1 MGTVARLIMSSV
13 TARYLTSDP
22 TISLSTVRDGRPVY
36 DFAAAPS
43 LFLEEDLRQETEM
56 LKYREATC
64 AALKQAGCDE
74 AAAVAHRQKCE
85 ADAAALANERQK
97 ASIAAEARE
106 IEVRAVEQRAAIEAA
121 YADAE
126 ACARAAMERCK
137 ELQHMLSSAAT
148 EQERA
153 SAARAA
159 AAAEAEIKSTQA
171 RACEAQAVDS
181 RRAQD
186 CAFAERR
193 TLETQ
198 GYRQPQFVES
208 SLGQRGGYLLD

>member
-1 MGTVARLIMSSV
+1 MGAM
-13 TARYLTSDP
+13 
-22 TISLSTVRDGRPVY
+22 
-36 DFAAAPS
+36 
-43 LFLEEDLRQETEM
+43 LR
-56 LKYREATC
+56 YREATC
-64 AALKQAGCDE
+64 GALKQAECDE
-74 AAAVAHRQKCE
+74 AAAVAHRQKTE
-85 ADAAALANERQK
+85 ADASAALHQERRT
-97 ASIAAEARE
+97 AAIAAEARE

-198 GYRQPQFVES
+198 GYRQPHFVGS
-208 SLGQRGGYLLD
+208 ALGARGGYLLD

>member
-1 MGTVARLIMSSV
+1 MGAAVRSTMSSV
-13 TARYLTSDP
+13 AARYLTSDP

-64 AALKQAGCDE
+64 AALKQAECDE

-85 ADAAALANERQK
+85 ADAAAALANERQK

-153 SAARAA
+153 SACRA

-198 GYRQPQFVES
+198 GYRQLHFVES

>member
-1 MGTVARLIMSSV
+1 MGERALNTMS
-13 TARYLTSDP
+13 ARYLTSDP
-22 TISLSTVRDGRPVY
+22 TVSLSTVRDGRPVY

-43 LFLEEDLRQETEM
+43 LFLEEDLRQEEEM
-56 LKYREATC
+56 LRYRQGTC
-64 AALKQAGCDE
+64 AALKQAECDE
-74 AAAVAHRQKCE
+74 A
-85 ADAAALANERQK
+85 
-97 ASIAAEARE
+97 AAEARE

-153 SAARAA
+153 SAARSAA
-159 AAAEAEIKSTQA
+159 AADAELKSTHA
-171 RACEAQAVDS
+171 RGCEAAAVDA

-198 GYRQPQFVES
+198 GYRQPQFVDS
-208 SLGQRGGYLLD
+208 ALGARGGYLLD

>member
-1 MGTVARLIMSSV
+1 MGVARLIMSSV

-64 AALKQAGCDE
+64 AALKQAECDE

-85 ADAAALANERQK
+85 ADA
-97 ASIAAEARE
+97 IAAEARE

-198 GYRQPQFVES
+198 GYRQPHFVES

>member
-1 MGTVARLIMSSV
+1 MGRTRNTMS
-13 TARYLTSDP
+13 ARYLTSDP
-22 TISLSTVRDGRPVY
+22 TVSLSAVRDGRPVY

-43 LFLEEDLRQETEM
+43 LFLEEDLRQEEEM
-56 LKYREATC
+56 LRYRQGTC
-64 AALKQAGCDE
+64 NALKQAECDE
-74 AAAVAHRQKCE
+74 AAAVAHRQQCE
-85 ADAAALANERQK
+85 ADAQAALANERQK
-97 ASIAAEARE
+97 AAIAAEARE

-153 SAARAA
+153 SACRAA
-159 AAAEAEIKSTQA
+159 AAADAEIKSTQA

-198 GYRQPQFVES
+198 GYRQPHFVES

>member
-1 MGTVARLIMSSV
+1 MGAPFSTMSSV

-64 AALKQAGCDE
+64 AALKQAECDE
-74 AAAVAHRQKCE
+74 AAAVANRQKCE
-85 ADAAALANERQK
+85 ADAAAALANERQK
-97 ASIAAEARE
+97 AAIAAEARE

-171 RACEAQAVDS
+171 RGCEAAAVDA

-198 GYRQPQFVES
+198 GYRQPHFVES

>member
-1 MGTVARLIMSSV
+1 MGAALVPTMSSV
-13 TARYLTSDP
+13 AARYLTSDP

-64 AALKQAGCDE
+64 ATLKQAECAE
-74 AAAVAHRQKCE
+74 AAT
-85 ADAAALANERQK
+85 ALANERQK

-106 IEVRAVEQRAAIEAA
+106 IEVRAVEQRVAIEAA

-198 GYRQPQFVES
+198 GYGQPHFVES